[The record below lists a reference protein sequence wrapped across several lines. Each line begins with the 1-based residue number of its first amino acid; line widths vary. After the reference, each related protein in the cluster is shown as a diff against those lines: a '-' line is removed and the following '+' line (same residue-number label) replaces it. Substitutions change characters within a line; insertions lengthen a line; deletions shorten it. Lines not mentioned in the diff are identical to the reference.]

1 MKRIHIAIFTL
12 LALTFVCCTSHED
25 ELVLVPPTSTDS
37 TIVEPEDTLVI
48 DESLCTVTMPKIQ
61 FEGDDEFATRSSI
74 AFDYLA
80 NPKVMKFSWKF
91 GEDQIGVF
99 PILNEETD
107 QHPFVIKEYTQSN
120 SSAAIGTFGINDQG
134 VSVRFDGQYA
144 SYFPFKTET
153 YKFSRNAIPVSYL
166 GQVQKANV
174 DIQQYYYIKGNPSAS
189 KAKYLTSEIAANA
202 HLGAYD
208 YLVSEA
214 TSTTSGALH
223 FKYSRMGSVVRFFIL
238 VPDNSFTYDE
248 LQLVNDNVKFMQT
261 GTMSIQDK
269 PFIAETSSSNT
280 MTMHFGEYNSETQT
294 YSGFDFSNKTNNSS
308 YYRDAERGYIIAY
321 MFLAPIDLSTSTNCY
336 LYLIGRDNDGNRH
349 YFKSSGLTKLN
360 LQANYFYQWVPSSM
374 DQEITFSPI
383 TVQEWAEGNGWTNG
397 DDGKGTQSW

>member
-80 NPKVMKFSWKF
+80 NPKVMKFSWDFNNDK
-91 GEDQIGVF
+91 IGVF
-99 PILNEETD
+99 PVLENNNTT
-107 QHPFVIKEYTQSN
+107 QQLPFVITQYTQSN

-134 VSVRFDGQYA
+134 VSVRFDGKYA
-144 SYFPFKTET
+144 SYFPFRAGEYNHTE
-153 YKFSRNAIPVSYL
+153 IPVSYL

-174 DIQQYYYIKGNPSAS
+174 NINEYYYIKDHPSAP
-189 KAKYLTSEIAANA
+189 KEKYLTSEIAANA

-238 VPDNSFTYDE
+238 APDNTLTYDE
-248 LQLVNDNVKFMQT
+248 LQLVNDDVNFMQT
-261 GTMSIQDK
+261 GTMSIQNK
-269 PFIAETSSSNT
+269 AFTAETLSHT
-280 MTMHFGEYNSETQT
+280 MTMHFGEYDSETQT
-294 YSGFDFSNKTNNSS
+294 YSGFDFSDKTNNSS
-308 YYRDAERGYIIAY
+308 YYRDADIGYIIAY
-321 MFLAPIDLSTSTNCY
+321 MFLAPIDLSDKANCY
-336 LYLIGRDNDGNRH
+336 LYLIGRDDSGNRH
-349 YFKSSGLTKLN
+349 YFKSSGLTRLN
-360 LQANYFYQWVPSSM
+360 LQANYFYQWVPSTM

-383 TVQEWAEGNGWTNG
+383 TVQEWANGDGWTNG

>member
-1 MKRIHIAIFTL
+1 MKRINIAIFTL
-12 LALTFVCCTSHED
+12 LALTFMCCTSHE
-25 ELVLVPPTSTDS
+25 EEFVLAPPTSTDS
-37 TIVEPEDTLVI
+37 TIVEPEDSFVI

-120 SSAAIGTFGINDQG
+120 SSAAIGTFGINDEG

-144 SYFPFKTET
+144 SYFPYIAGD
-153 YKFSRNAIPVSYL
+153 YKHTDIPVSYL

-174 DIQQYYYIKGNPSAS
+174 DINEYYLIKADDNRS
-189 KAKYLTSEIAANA
+189 KETYLNSEIAANA

-238 VPDNSFTYDE
+238 VPDNSLTYDK
-248 LQLVNDNVKFMQT
+248 LQLANDDVNFMQT
-261 GTMSIQDK
+261 GTMSIQNK
-269 PFIAETSSSNT
+269 AFTAETSSHT
-280 MTMHFGEYNSETQT
+280 MTMHFGEYNSETHT
-294 YSGFDFSNKTNNSS
+294 YSGFDFSDETNSS

-321 MFLAPIDLSTSTNCY
+321 MFLAPIDLSSESISNCY
-336 LYLIGRDNDGNRH
+336 LYLIGRDDSGNRH

-360 LQANYFYQWVPSSM
+360 LQANYFYQWVPSTM
-374 DQEITFSPI
+374 NQEITFSPI
-383 TVQEWAEGNGWTNG
+383 KVQEWKEGTGWTNG
-397 DDGKGTQSW
+397 DDGNGTHSW